1 MGIVNRLRFFCAL
14 VMASGLLTLV
24 GCGGGNQVQ
33 IQYEILP
40 AQGPGGAAPPTS
52 TPPSPGPR
60 PTPLAPTATTT
71 ARPAAT
77 PTATAIAPDEVLGV
91 PITGRVELEAPYE
104 IHLRLKDE
112 KGRVVATDRL
122 SPDGYGLDEKLLR
135 VPPGRY
141 RLQLWTHPL
150 GEARPLYDKVI
161 ELTPEYP
168 PRFHFGLLTID
179 LPQEGTARFREGI
192 TIQVLEDPSLQMI
205 WEAPL
210 GDAAVRT
217 TFGDLLPD
225 QLILPFGAYSVRLV
239 DRDTKDDVH
248 LVAQDGLPMA
258 RTVPI
263 PFQLSKATPS
273 VLIDMS
279 PQLGLGA
286 LRPGG
291 R

>member
-1 MGIVNRLRFFCAL
+1 
-14 VMASGLLTLV
+14 
-24 GCGGGNQVQ
+24 
-33 IQYEILP
+33 
-40 AQGPGGAAPPTS
+40 
-52 TPPSPGPR
+52 
-60 PTPLAPTATTT
+60 
-71 ARPAAT
+71 
-77 PTATAIAPDEVLGV
+77 V
-91 PITGRVELEAPYE
+91 PITARVELEAPYE

-112 KGRVVATDRL
+112 KGRVVAEDRL
-122 SPDGYGLDEKLLR
+122 SPDGYGLEEKLLR

-141 RLQLWTHPL
+141 RLLLWTHPL

-179 LPQEGTARFREGI
+179 LPPEGTVRYREGI
-192 TIQVLEDPSLQMI
+192 QVQVLEDPSLQLV

-210 GDAAVRT
+210 GEATVRT

-225 QLILPFGAYSVRLV
+225 RLILPFGAYSVRLV

-248 LVAQDGLPMA
+248 LVALDGLPMA

-279 PQLGLGA
+279 PQLGLGPMPRGG
-286 LRPGG
+286 LR
-291 R
+291 